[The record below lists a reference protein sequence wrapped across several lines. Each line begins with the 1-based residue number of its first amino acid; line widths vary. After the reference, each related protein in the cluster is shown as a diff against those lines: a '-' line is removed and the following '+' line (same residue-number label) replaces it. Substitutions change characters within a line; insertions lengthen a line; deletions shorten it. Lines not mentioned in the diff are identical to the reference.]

1 MTRAVFV
8 PGLLCTDELF
18 ESQRRALSGTLEMFI
33 GDHRSHNNFEGMA
46 KHILSNAPEKFIFA
60 GLSMG
65 GYAGF
70 EIMRQ
75 APERVQALVL
85 MNTSARPDAPEQTE
99 RRKGLVEMANAQ
111 GVDAVV
117 DAVLPAFLAEQNQ
130 GNTDL
135 TDTVR
140 QMARETGLECFLNQI
155 SAIMSRVNSAPLLQM
170 ISCPTLV
177 IVGAN
182 DTLTPPELAREI
194 VDGISGAELAVIDYC
209 GHLAAIE
216 QPDAVS
222 NAIKSFLER
231 EGVSS

>member
-1 MTRAVFV
+1 
-8 PGLLCTDELF
+8 
-18 ESQRRALSGTLEMFI
+18 MFI

-46 KHILSNAPEKFIFA
+46 KHILGNAPEKFVYA

-75 APERVQALVL
+75 APERVKALIL
-85 MNTSARPDAPEQTE
+85 MNTSVRPDGPEQTE
-99 RRKGLVEMANAQ
+99 RRKGLIEMAKTQ
-111 GVDAVV
+111 GLGAVV
-117 DAVLPAFLAEQNQ
+117 DAVLPAFLAEQNLK
-130 GNTDL
+130 NTAL
-135 TDTVR
+135 TDKVR
-140 QMARETGLECFLNQI
+140 KMAEETGLDTFLNQMA
-155 SAIMSRVNSAPLLQM
+155 AIIGRVDSQPTLQT

-194 VDGISGAELAVIDYC
+194 VNGVSGAQLVVIDDC
-209 GHLAAIE
+209 GHLSALE

-222 NAIKSFLER
+222 QAIKTFLQDA
-231 EGVSS
+231 GI